1 MTHLFSDTWYQLIRH
16 LKTQYRMKVFIIVN
30 IVQPMIWLLLF
41 TQVFNR
47 LEDMPQIQ
55 QLGDITYL
63 QFFAPGVVVMTVIF
77 GTAFSGFAMLRDMD
91 MGILTKILATPASRM
106 SVPLSRMVSSIVVLI
121 FQAIIIIL
129 AAIYLVDIYTEGLVV
144 KTGAPGILV
153 SLVFVVLLGLGYA
166 GLSNGLAL
174 LLGRVETLMA
184 VTNFVALP
192 TVFLSSALMPG
203 GALPGWLD
211 TVRQFNPVDYT
222 VVAVRSL
229 FLEGYIWEDL
239 WKSLA
244 VLCAWAAAGIVFGTL
259 MFRRHAE

>member
-1 MTHLFSDTWYQLIRH
+1 MNILSDTWYQMVRH
-16 LKTQYRMKVFIIVN
+16 LKTQYRMKIFIIVN
-30 IVQPMIWLLLF
+30 IIQPMIWLLLF

-47 LEDMPQIQ
+47 LEDMPQIRE
-55 QLGDITYL
+55 LGDVTYL

-106 SVPLSRMVSSIVVLI
+106 SVVLSRMLSSIVVLL
-121 FQAIIIIL
+121 FQAVIIFL
-129 AAIYLVDIYTEGLVV
+129 AAIYLVDIYTEGLEVE
-144 KTGAPGILV
+144 TGAPGILA
-153 SLVFVVLLGLGYA
+153 SLGFVILLGLGYA

-192 TVFLSSALMPG
+192 TVFLSSAMMPG
-203 GALPGWLD
+203 EALPGWLD

-229 FLEGYIWEDL
+229 VLEGYIWDDL

-244 VLCAWAAAGIVFGTL
+244 VLSAWAIAGVAFGTL
-259 MFRRHAE
+259 MFRRYSE

>member
-1 MTHLFSDTWYQLIRH
+1 MNILNDTWYQLIRH
-16 LKTQYRMKVFIIVN
+16 LKTQYRMKIFIIVN
-30 IVQPMIWLLLF
+30 IIQPMIWLLLF

-47 LEDMPQIQ
+47 LEDMPQIRE
-55 QLGDITYL
+55 LGDVTYL

-106 SVPLSRMVSSIVVLI
+106 SVVLSRMLSSIVVLL
-121 FQAIIIIL
+121 FQAVIIFL
-129 AAIYLVDIYTEGLVV
+129 AAIYLVDIYTEGLEVE
-144 KTGAPGILV
+144 TGAPGILA
-153 SLVFVVLLGLGYA
+153 SLGFVVLLGLGYA

-192 TVFLSSALMPG
+192 TVFLSSAMMPG

-229 FLEGYIWEDL
+229 VLEGYIWDDL
-239 WKSLA
+239 WKALA
-244 VLCAWAAAGIVFGTL
+244 VLSAWAIAGIAFGTL
-259 MFRRHAE
+259 MFRRYSE